1 MKLSEI
7 LKDSLRY
14 PLLEWKKILVL
25 GIIILISGLS
35 QILGMSNIDL
45 IVVLVGLGFLSGF
58 LVNGYTFRIITIWTY
73 LYNAIDKKVLDSI
86 FVRSIYYT
94 YNFNLDA

>member
-58 LVNGYTFRIITIWTY
+58 LVNGYLYRILKSTLDGNEKLPKFNNWIEMFRDGI
-73 LYNAIDKKVLDSI
+73 KVL
-86 FVRSIYYT
+86 
-94 YNFNLDA
+94 